1 MKLNDILD
9 SGLVKDDDMFKL
21 VIHSEDSVLR
31 ETWRG
36 NWYEDKILEHG
47 DLDVIQILFDNEHGW
62 QIFLRG

>member
-47 DLDVIQILFDNEHGW
+47 DLEVIQILFDNEHGW
-62 QIFLRG
+62 QIYLRG

>member
-1 MKLNDILD
+1 MKLRDILD
-9 SGLVKDDDMFKL
+9 SGLVKDANIFKL

-47 DLDVIQILFDNEHGW
+47 DLEVIQILFDNEHGW
-62 QIFLRG
+62 QIYLRG

>member
-21 VIHSEDSVLR
+21 VIHSEGSVLR

>member
-1 MKLNDILD
+1 MKLRDILD
-9 SGLVKDDDMFKL
+9 SGLVKDDDVIKL

-47 DLDVIQILFDNEHGW
+47 DLEVIQILFDNEHGW